1 MSNDNPDVF
10 PVITNFFLLISVTCY
25 IVLQLSYF
33 IINCTICYFMSN
45 TFFFWQFIS
54 SDCLLSSLF
63 FISFFSKNLFAKNHK
78 FNLLFSLIL
87 VGISG
92 FVCYACFITFK
103 SADKQWTLRG
113 ESALFHQLAGESIL
127 WV

>member
-63 FISFFSKNLFAKNHK
+63 FISFFFKEF
-78 FNLLFSLIL
+78 
-87 VGISG
+87 VG
-92 FVCYACFITFK
+92 K
-103 SADKQWTLRG
+103 EPQN
-113 ESALFHQLAGESIL
+113 
-127 WV
+127 